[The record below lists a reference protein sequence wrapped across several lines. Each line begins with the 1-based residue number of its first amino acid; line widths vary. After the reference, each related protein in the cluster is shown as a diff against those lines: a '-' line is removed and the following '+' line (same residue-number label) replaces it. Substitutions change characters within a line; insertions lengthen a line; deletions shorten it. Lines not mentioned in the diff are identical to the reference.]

1 MNNYKSSDEIELSEL
16 LSAIWNRK
24 IFICLVT
31 SFFSIVSILYALSLP
46 NIYTSH
52 ALLKSAENSSS
63 SSGLLSQYS
72 GMASLAGISLGSSGS
87 SDKSLEAIE
96 RIRSYTF
103 FSKFFLPEISYQD
116 LVAVKDWERSTNT
129 LVYDEEVFDSNSTKW
144 LGTVS
149 PQDAYKTYNDM
160 ISIYQDKKT
169 FFVSI
174 SIKHYSPNIAKE
186 WVDLIV
192 NKINSSMRDEEKVTT
207 LKSIEFL
214 NEQIQ
219 KVNFLEVRQSIASLQ
234 ENQMKSL
241 MLIESNS
248 DYIFKTIDSS
258 IIPEKKS
265 EPKRSLIVIIATILG
280 FFISLVVVLILHIM
294 KKSK

>member
-103 FSKFFLPEISYQD
+103 FSKFLLPEISYQD

>member
-144 LGTVS
+144 LG
-149 PQDAYKTYNDM
+149 
-160 ISIYQDKKT
+160 IYQDKKT

>member
-1 MNNYKSSDEIELSEL
+1 
-16 LSAIWNRK
+16 
-24 IFICLVT
+24 
-31 SFFSIVSILYALSLP
+31 
-46 NIYTSH
+46 
-52 ALLKSAENSSS
+52 
-63 SSGLLSQYS
+63 
-72 GMASLAGISLGSSGS
+72 
-87 SDKSLEAIE
+87 
-96 RIRSYTF
+96 
-103 FSKFFLPEISYQD
+103 
-116 LVAVKDWERSTNT
+116 
-129 LVYDEEVFDSNSTKW
+129 
-144 LGTVS
+144 
-149 PQDAYKTYNDM
+149 
-160 ISIYQDKKT
+160 
-169 FFVSI
+169 
-174 SIKHYSPNIAKE
+174 
-186 WVDLIV
+186 
-192 NKINSSMRDEEKVTT
+192 MRDEEKVTT

>member
-103 FSKFFLPEISYQD
+103 FSKFFLPEIS
-116 LVAVKDWERSTNT
+116 
-129 LVYDEEVFDSNSTKW
+129 
-144 LGTVS
+144 
-149 PQDAYKTYNDM
+149 
-160 ISIYQDKKT
+160 
-169 FFVSI
+169 
-174 SIKHYSPNIAKE
+174 
-186 WVDLIV
+186 
-192 NKINSSMRDEEKVTT
+192 
-207 LKSIEFL
+207 
-214 NEQIQ
+214 
-219 KVNFLEVRQSIASLQ
+219 
-234 ENQMKSL
+234 
-241 MLIESNS
+241 
-248 DYIFKTIDSS
+248 
-258 IIPEKKS
+258 
-265 EPKRSLIVIIATILG
+265 
-280 FFISLVVVLILHIM
+280 
-294 KKSK
+294 